1 MRMNR
6 ISTGEPS
13 TLEIYLAM
21 CKIMF
26 GSDSR
31 ATKFIEEKIK
41 DAPNGKNEEVLTDE
55 TQMINLLLEIH
66 RHRHYY
72 DSNSST
78 PQ

>member
-1 MRMNR
+1 MNR

-41 DAPNGKNEEVLTDE
+41 DALNGKDEEVLTDE
-55 TQMINLLLEIH
+55 SQMINVLIEIH
-66 RHRHYY
+66 NHRHEY
-72 DSNSST
+72 DGK
-78 PQ
+78 PYQ